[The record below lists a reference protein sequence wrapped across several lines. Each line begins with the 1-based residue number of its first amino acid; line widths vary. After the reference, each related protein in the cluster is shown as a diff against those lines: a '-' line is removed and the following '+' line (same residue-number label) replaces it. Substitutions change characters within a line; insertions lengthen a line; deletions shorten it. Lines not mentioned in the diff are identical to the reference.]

1 MSSVLNIAHAGAR
14 SLAPENTI
22 AAASKA
28 LEVGADMWELDVAVT
43 RDGELILFHDDS
55 LARTT
60 DAVNR
65 FPDRAP
71 WTFTTFSLAEVRSLN
86 AGSWFAETDPFGEIA
101 ADRVSKTELD
111 SFCEERIPTLEEALL
126 FTKEHHYRVN
136 VELKPLPAPMES
148 FAVVSPVLG
157 LIDQLDVAQNV
168 AISSFNHSWLRQVER
183 DWPELSVEALIGWPR
198 TKPLEWDDFHFK
210 TYNASATRLELA
222 QIQMLR
228 EKGLGINVYTVNG
241 KQEMRRFIAAGVTGL
256 FTDFP
261 QRLAAVLHEDG
272 EQTDG

>member
-101 ADRVSKTELD
+101 REV
-111 SFCEERIPTLEEALL
+111 
-126 FTKEHHYRVN
+126 
-136 VELKPLPAPMES
+136 LPKQEDTS
-148 FAVVSPVLG
+148 
-157 LIDQLDVAQNV
+157 
-168 AISSFNHSWLRQVER
+168 
-183 DWPELSVEALIGWPR
+183 R
-198 TKPLEWDDFHFK
+198 T
-210 TYNASATRLELA
+210 
-222 QIQMLR
+222 R
-228 EKGLGINVYTVNG
+228 EKW
-241 KQEMRRFIAAGVTGL
+241 
-256 FTDFP
+256 
-261 QRLAAVLHEDG
+261 HC
-272 EQTDG
+272 

>member
-43 RDGELILFHDDS
+43 SDGKLILFHDDS

-60 DAVNR
+60 NVESV
-65 FPDRAP
+65 FPNRAP
-71 WTFTTFSLAEVRSLN
+71 WTFTTFTLDEIRSLD
-86 AGSWFAETDPFGEIA
+86 AGSWFADSDPFREIA
-101 ADRVSKTELD
+101 SGMVSEGDLE
-111 SFCEERIPTLEEALL
+111 SYRGERIPTLQEALL
-126 FTKEHHYRVN
+126 FTKEHHYQVN
-136 VELKPLPAPMES
+136 VELKPLPAPQES
-148 FAVVSPVLG
+148 FPVVPPVLA
-157 LIDQLDVAQNV
+157 LIDRLDVAQNV
-168 AISSFNHSWLRQVER
+168 VISSFNHDWLRQVER
-183 DWPELSVEALIGWPR
+183 EWPELDVQALIGWPR
-198 TKPLEWDDFHFK
+198 TKPLEWDNFHFK

-222 QIQMLR
+222 QIRMLR

-241 KQEMRRFIAAGVTGL
+241 QQEMRRFIAAGVSGL

-261 QRLAAVLHEDG
+261 QRLAMILREEPTNG
-272 EQTDG
+272 